1 MVAEATRESVW
12 LRVRLGVE
20 LRPVLGDIALDGVP
34 AALGDGVP
42 VWLPVP
48 VALGDGVPVWLPVP
62 VALLEGVM
70 EGKAPTLSVRVVV
83 GVGRGEY
90 TKPLDAFSSV
100 DARLLMLARGPAA

>member
-48 VALGDGVPVWLPVP
+48 VAL
-62 VALLEGVM
+62 LEVVM
-70 EGKAPTLSVRVVV
+70 EGEAPTLSVLETDGVRVVV